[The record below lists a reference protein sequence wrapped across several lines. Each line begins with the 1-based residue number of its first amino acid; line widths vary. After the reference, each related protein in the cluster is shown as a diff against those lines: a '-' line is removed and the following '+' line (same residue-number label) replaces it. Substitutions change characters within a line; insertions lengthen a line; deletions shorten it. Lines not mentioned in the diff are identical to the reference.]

1 MEFISDIRF
10 RKICVILDG
19 MNNTDLGL
27 GWEALVSNLG
37 FKGTYSIP
45 AIKNIASG
53 QKKSPSVLVLDDF
66 FKDNKDADV
75 LTLLMIL
82 SNALGE
88 MENHDARE
96 LVEEEITQRSEQMK
110 LEAGKTSNMQ
120 DSEVGSVILTQNW
133 LITYYV
139 IMGGC
144 YSAQTKIVCVLC
156 VI

>member
-1 MEFISDIRF
+1 
-10 RKICVILDG
+10 
-19 MNNTDLGL
+19 MNNTQLGL
-27 GWEALVSNLG
+27 GWETLATKLG
-37 FKGTYSIP
+37 FKGNYSII

-75 LTLLMIL
+75 LTPLMIL

-110 LEAGKTSNMQ
+110 LETGKTSNMQ

-139 IMGGC
+139 TMGGC
-144 YSAQTKIVCVLC
+144 YSAQTKIVYVLC